1 MEFSKPGS
9 AKRQGNN
16 KIRNLRIGAASLE
29 QSFSFVIMQLLR
41 WIMTRILIIEDDK
54 DINKIVSGLLKKN
67 GYEVLCAFDGKEAEP
82 KIKTMP
88 DLILMDLM
96 LPDTKGEELLKIVP
110 DGTPVIA
117 VSARSSVD
125 DKVDLLSLGCVD
137 YITKPFDNKELLA
150 RIEVA
155 LKFKKK
161 TQSFEFANLT
171 MDEASH
177 GVTVDGKPVRLTPT
191 EYAVLKVLLV
201 NSDRVISKSELLE
214 TASKFTPDLVEDSL
228 KVHMSNLRKKLKQTG
243 FKGEIEAVWGI
254 GFRLTVS

>member
-1 MEFSKPGS
+1 M
-9 AKRQGNN
+9 A
-16 KIRNLRIGAASLE
+16 
-29 QSFSFVIMQLLR
+29 
-41 WIMTRILIIEDDK
+41 RILIIEDDK
-54 DINKIVSGLLKKN
+54 DINKIMFGLLTKN
-67 GYEVLCAFDGKEAEP
+67 GYEVERAYNGKEALP
-82 KIKTMP
+82 KIKSIP

-96 LPDTKGEELLKIVP
+96 LPDTTGEELLKSVP
-110 DGTPVIA
+110 VGIPVIA
-117 VSARSSVD
+117 VSARSTVD

-161 TQSFEFANLT
+161 SQSFTFANLT
-171 MDEASH
+171 MDESSH
-177 GVTVDGKPVRLTPT
+177 GVTIDEKPVKLTPT
-191 EYAVLKVLLV
+191 EYAIIKILLV

-214 TASKFTPDLVEDSL
+214 AAAKFTPDLVEDSL
-228 KVHMSNLRKKLKQTG
+228 KVHMSNLRRKLKQAG

>member
-1 MEFSKPGS
+1 
-9 AKRQGNN
+9 
-16 KIRNLRIGAASLE
+16 
-29 QSFSFVIMQLLR
+29 
-41 WIMTRILIIEDDK
+41 MTRILIIEDDK
-54 DINKIVSGLLKKN
+54 DINKIVFGLLTKN
-67 GYEVLCAFDGKEAEP
+67 GYEVERAFNGKEALP
-82 KIKTMP
+82 KIKTIP

-96 LPDTKGEELLKIVP
+96 LPDTTGEELLKSVP

-117 VSARSSVD
+117 VSARSTID

-161 TQSFEFANLT
+161 TQSFTFANLT
-171 MDEASH
+171 MDESVH
-177 GVTVDGKPVRLTPT
+177 GVTIDGKNVKLTPT
-191 EYAVLKVLLV
+191 EYAIIKILLV

-214 TASKFTPDLVEDSL
+214 AAAKFTPDLVEDSL
-228 KVHMSNLRKKLKQTG
+228 KVHMSNLRRKLKQAS

>member
-1 MEFSKPGS
+1 M
-9 AKRQGNN
+9 
-16 KIRNLRIGAASLE
+16 
-29 QSFSFVIMQLLR
+29 
-41 WIMTRILIIEDDK
+41 RILIIEDDK
-54 DINKIVSGLLKKN
+54 DINKIVFGLLTKN
-67 GYEVLCAFDGKEAEP
+67 GYEVERAFNGKEALP
-82 KIKTMP
+82 KIKTIP

-96 LPDTKGEELLKIVP
+96 LPDTTGEELLKSVP

-117 VSARSSVD
+117 VSARSTID

-161 TQSFEFANLT
+161 TQSFTFANLT
-171 MDEASH
+171 MDESVH
-177 GVTVDGKPVRLTPT
+177 GVTIDGKNVKLTPT
-191 EYAVLKVLLV
+191 EYAIIKILLV

-214 TASKFTPDLVEDSL
+214 AAAKFTPDLVEDSL
-228 KVHMSNLRKKLKQTG
+228 KVHMSNLRRKLKQAS